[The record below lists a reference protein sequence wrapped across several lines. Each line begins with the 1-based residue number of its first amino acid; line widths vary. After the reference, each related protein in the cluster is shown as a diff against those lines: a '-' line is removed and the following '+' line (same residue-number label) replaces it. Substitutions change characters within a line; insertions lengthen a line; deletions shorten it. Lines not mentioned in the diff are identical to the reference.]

1 MNRREALGSVA
12 LAIAGSG
19 LLRDSV
25 GSTTAPAVADK
36 PREPQLGR
44 QPYIETSD
52 GTLLF
57 YEDWGAGNPILFI
70 HGLVLSSQVWR
81 YNMLPLSDRGFRCVA
96 YDRRGHGRSTQPGG
110 GYDYDTLADDLA
122 CVINQLDLRG
132 LTLVGHS
139 MSGGEI
145 VRYLSRHG
153 AERVARIVLV
163 APSLPFTLKTPDNPD
178 GVERSALDQL
188 RASWCRDFPKWIAD
202 NTPPF
207 FTPETSDAQ
216 MQWGMSLT
224 WQTSLKA
231 LIACHRAL
239 TETDFRREVAAI
251 TLPTLILHGDKD
263 ASCQIDFTG
272 RRTAKMIKGS
282 QFKVYPG
289 APHGLIIT
297 HAEQFNADLAQFVTS
312 SILIRELG

>member
-1 MNRREALGSVA
+1 MNRREAFGSVA

-19 LLRDSV
+19 LLSDSA
-25 GSTTAPAVADK
+25 GAAPARAVADK
-36 PREPQLGR
+36 RREAQPGR

-57 YEDWGAGNPILFI
+57 YQDWGVGKPILFV
-70 HGLVLSSQVWR
+70 HGLALSSQVWR
-81 YNMLPLSDRGFRCVA
+81 YNMLPLTDRGFRCVA
-96 YDRRGHGRSTQPGG
+96 YDRRGHGRSTQPGS
-110 GYDYDTLADDLA
+110 GYDYDTLAEDLA
-122 CVINQLDLRG
+122 CVINQLDLRN

-163 APSLPFTLKTPDNPD
+163 APSLPFILKTPDNPE
-178 GVERSALDQL
+178 GVERNALEQL
-188 RASWCRDFPKWIAD
+188 YASWRRDFPKWIAD
-202 NTPPF
+202 NTRPF
-207 FTPETSDAQ
+207 FTPETSEAQ
-216 MQWGMSLT
+216 MQWGESLT
-224 WQTSLKA
+224 LQASLQA
-231 LIACHRAL
+231 VIACNRTL
-239 TETDFRREVAAI
+239 TETDFRSEVAAI
-251 TLPTLILHGDKD
+251 SLPTLILHGDKD

-272 RRTAKMIKGS
+272 RRTAQLIKGS

-297 HAEQFNADLAQFVTS
+297 HAEQFNADLAQFAS
-312 SILIRELG
+312 S

>member
-1 MNRREALGSVA
+1 LPVQDYFETA
-12 LAIAGSG
+12 
-19 LLRDSV
+19 V
-25 GSTTAPAVADK
+25 GSTTASAVADK

-145 VRYLSRHG
+145 VRYLSRHHC
-153 AERVARIVLV
+153 
-163 APSLPFTLKTPDNPD
+163 PSL
-178 GVERSALDQL
+178 
-188 RASWCRDFPKWIAD
+188 
-202 NTPPF
+202 
-207 FTPETSDAQ
+207 
-216 MQWGMSLT
+216 
-224 WQTSLKA
+224 
-231 LIACHRAL
+231 
-239 TETDFRREVAAI
+239 
-251 TLPTLILHGDKD
+251 
-263 ASCQIDFTG
+263 
-272 RRTAKMIKGS
+272 
-282 QFKVYPG
+282 
-289 APHGLIIT
+289 
-297 HAEQFNADLAQFVTS
+297 
-312 SILIRELG
+312 

>member
-1 MNRREALGSVA
+1 MNRREALSSVA

-19 LLRDSV
+19 LLPGSV
-25 GSTTAPAVADK
+25 ASIAATAGADK
-36 PREPQLGR
+36 RREPQPHR
-44 QPYIETSD
+44 KPYIETGD

-70 HGLVLSSQVWR
+70 HGLVLSSQAWR
-81 YNMLPLSDRGFRCVA
+81 YNMLPLSERGFRCVA
-96 YDRRGHGRSTQPGG
+96 YDRRGHGRSTQPGR

-122 CVINQLDLRG
+122 CVINQFDLRG

-139 MSGGEI
+139 MGGGEI

-163 APSLPFTLKTPDNPD
+163 GPSLPFTLKTPDNPE

-188 RASWCRDFPKWIAD
+188 CASWCRDFPKWTAD

-216 MQWGMSLT
+216 MQWGESLT

-251 TLPTLILHGDKD
+251 TLPTLIIHGDKD

-272 RRTAKMIKGS
+272 RRTAQLIKGS

-297 HAEQFNADLAQFVTS
+297 HAEQFNKDLALFANS
-312 SILIRELG
+312 